1 MVESR
6 PAGQTGEEENAQV
19 VETGIATPE
28 RVLGILLGCVGLVS
42 GRPRKGLGKS
52 CKKEQKGFLQVR
64 RIRNQERKDWEG
76 TSPTVSNID

>member
-28 RVLGILLGCVGLVS
+28 RVLGILLGCVKKNKKGFYRYVES
-42 GRPRKGLGKS
+42 EIRKGKTGRAYPP
-52 CKKEQKGFLQVR
+52 Q
-64 RIRNQERKDWEG
+64 
-76 TSPTVSNID
+76 